1 MSRRHLRKPLQSSF
15 LFSALIIVASATSWA
30 RQKIDVLIMNNGDHI
45 TCEIVRVEKG
55 YLFVKLPYGDGTVSL
70 DWSKV
75 VSVESPQQFVFTD
88 QNGRRYSGTLQK
100 LAVKAEQSEE
110 QVPNERAAVAD
121 IKKVVEIQP
130 YNAGFWRNQHGS
142 IDFGLSFAKQSSRT
156 QYSLTANDAYIR
168 QKWSVRGDFASS
180 LATGGG
186 SDTRND
192 VIFTGARQLY
202 SPLNVAI
209 GYTEFL
215 QSNEQNLNLR
225 TTLGGGLGHFFR
237 YTNSTRILALAGLVL
252 DKEQY
257 AATAQAGHNGDS
269 LEAMIGAQANFFR
282 FKKMNLLGTA
292 QLYPSITDAGRVR
305 LDINALSRLR
315 IAHDLDWNTTF
326 YLNYDSRPPLATPQ
340 SDYGLSSGF
349 GWSF

>member
-1 MSRRHLRKPLQSSF
+1 MSRRHLRKALQSSF
-15 LFSALIIVASATSWA
+15 LFSALILLASATSWA
-30 RQKIDVLIMNNGDHI
+30 RPKIDVLIMNNGDHI
-45 TCEIVRVEKG
+45 TCEIVRLEKG

-70 DWSKV
+70 DWAKV
-75 VSVESPQQFVFTD
+75 LSVDSPQQFVFTD

-186 SDTRND
+186 SDTPALSVPKLPRNSCPETPSVQSFVKID
-192 VIFTGARQLY
+192 IFG
-202 SPLNVAI
+202 S
-209 GYTEFL
+209 FL
-215 QSNEQNLNLR
+215 RLAAQRER
-225 TTLGGGLGHFFR
+225 TKGFFFR
-237 YTNSTRILALAGLVL
+237 EKPTLRS
-252 DKEQY
+252 
-257 AATAQAGHNGDS
+257 
-269 LEAMIGAQANFFR
+269 
-282 FKKMNLLGTA
+282 GTEVNRG
-292 QLYPSITDAGRVR
+292 T
-305 LDINALSRLR
+305 
-315 IAHDLDWNTTF
+315 
-326 YLNYDSRPPLATPQ
+326 
-340 SDYGLSSGF
+340 
-349 GWSF
+349 